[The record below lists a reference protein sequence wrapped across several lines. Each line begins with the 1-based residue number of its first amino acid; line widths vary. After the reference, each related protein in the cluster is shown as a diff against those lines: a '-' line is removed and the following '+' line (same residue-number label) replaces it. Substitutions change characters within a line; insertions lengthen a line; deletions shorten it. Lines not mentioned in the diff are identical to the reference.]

1 MKTVQLQTW
10 ELYYSESA
18 AALLLLVN
26 GNTIFFLT
34 HETILDFLEAVS
46 DTSTPVVCLA
56 QPMINQEVT
65 FDVEVNED
73 DGTEEEYAVFNWKLA
88 DRDLSRFEI
97 GSKEMIA
104 LEFLEPRDR
113 QMFLSEL
120 FHNDTVEWMTL
131 DY

>member
-10 ELYYSESA
+10 ELHYSESA

-34 HETILDFLEAVS
+34 HENILDFLEAVS
-46 DTSTPVVCLA
+46 DTVAPVVCLA
-56 QPMINQEVT
+56 QPMVT
-65 FDVEVNED
+65 QQLNFEVEVNED
-73 DGTEEEYAVFNWKLA
+73 DGTEEEYAVYNWKLD

-97 GSKEMIA
+97 GDKEMMT
-104 LEFLEPRDR
+104 LEFAEPRER

-120 FHNDTVEWMTL
+120 FSNDTVEWLTL